1 MTATNLVPT
10 LPLEPYVASDTLK
23 AGISAAGS
31 RRYNQPSFERLW
43 HVPWRETLNDLLR
56 YAEPNIQV
64 YSEHPI
70 YLPREQMQDIDARK
84 QFKSA
89 GVDWAATDDQI
100 RTILI
105 PPVPASVSAEQ
116 ADTMTRVQTNERKR
130 AEKVRAEA
138 EKKAERLISLR
149 KVILGHIGK
158 YPMIQVFPSHLTLDI
173 VTDPGDISLADIE
186 SIHEDEAAVKQSDI
200 AALHLVSSK
209 VNRPKGYKEGRHWDE
224 CGGRKTWHCC
234 LLSLIELKRL
244 PKRSLDKQNHE
255 KMRGRVLQAAKKQ
268 AVENCARYFK
278 HQPNASSV
286 MVVIASGPYW
296 RCTMMSASQ
305 TAWDF
310 VADEIIPQNVP
321 RFSRLYVL
329 GTPASDQK
337 LDVMRRSEIHKEITR
352 HGHLPP
358 TPPNIE
364 DSSSSDPD
372 EFANSELDEESE

>member
-158 YPMIQVFPSHLTLDI
+158 YPMI
-173 VTDPGDISLADIE
+173 
-186 SIHEDEAAVKQSDI
+186 
-200 AALHLVSSK
+200 
-209 VNRPKGYKEGRHWDE
+209 
-224 CGGRKTWHCC
+224 
-234 LLSLIELKRL
+234 
-244 PKRSLDKQNHE
+244 
-255 KMRGRVLQAAKKQ
+255 
-268 AVENCARYFK
+268 
-278 HQPNASSV
+278 
-286 MVVIASGPYW
+286 
-296 RCTMMSASQ
+296 
-305 TAWDF
+305 
-310 VADEIIPQNVP
+310 
-321 RFSRLYVL
+321 
-329 GTPASDQK
+329 
-337 LDVMRRSEIHKEITR
+337 
-352 HGHLPP
+352 
-358 TPPNIE
+358 
-364 DSSSSDPD
+364 
-372 EFANSELDEESE
+372 